1 MTRVLPL
8 RRTTGLRAVAVAA
21 SLAAGLAL
29 TACTGGETADSTSP
43 AAGPA
48 APAAPPG
55 GPLDLTGVCPAT
67 VVVQQNWQPE
77 AEHGGMYSLVG
88 PDRTIDTDAKLVRGS
103 LVAQGVDTGVDIEVR
118 PGGSTVGFQP
128 VPALMYLD
136 DSIVLGTV
144 TSDQAIAAAATQ
156 PTVAVVSQ
164 LTTSPLMLMWDPA
177 SHPGA
182 QTLRDVAA
190 SGVPVVTSDP
200 IVTALLEGQGIITP
214 AQVDT
219 SYEGTPARFVS
230 DPRILQQGYV
240 TAEPHVYENEIG
252 EWGRPVGFQKL
263 ADYGY
268 SVYPSPL
275 AVRADR
281 LEALRPCLAKLVPIM
296 QRAQLDYLAD
306 PGPTNALIVELVQ
319 AYQTGWTYSPGVAVY
334 AVRTMR
340 EHGLVTNDPASGVF
354 GQFDPARMQ
363 QIVATFGGLLQ
374 AQGSIVEIP
383 DPASLYTN
391 EFIDPSIRMG

>member
-1 MTRVLPL
+1 M
-8 RRTTGLRAVAVAA
+8 RRTTGLRATSVAL
-21 SLAAGLAL
+21 SLAAALVLAACSGGA
-29 TACTGGETADSTSP
+29 TAP
-43 AAGPA
+43 APGPA
-48 APAAPPG
+48 ATAAPPS
-55 GPLDLTGVCPAT
+55 GPLDLAGVCPAT
-67 VVVQQNWQPE
+67 VVMQQDWQPE

-88 PDRTIDTDAKLVRGS
+88 PDRVIDTNAKLVRGS

-118 PGGSTVGFQP
+118 PGGPNVGFQP
-128 VPALMYLD
+128 VPALMALD

-144 TSDQAIAAAATQ
+144 YSDVAIAASATQ

-164 LTTSPLMLMWDPA
+164 VTTSPLMFMWDPA

-200 IVTALLEGQGIITP
+200 VITALLEGQGVITR

-240 TAEPHVYENEIG
+240 TAEPYLYEHEIP
-252 EWGRPVGFQKL
+252 EWGRPVANQKL

-268 SVYPSPL
+268 SVYPSAL
-275 AVRADR
+275 SVRADR
-281 LEALRPCLAKLVPIM
+281 LEQLRPCLAKLVPIM
-296 QRAQLDYLAD
+296 QRAQIDYLAD
-306 PGPTNALIVELVQ
+306 PGPTNALIVELAE
-319 AYQTGWTYSPGVAVY
+319 AYQTGWTYSRGVADY
-334 AVRTMR
+334 AVQVLRDQR
-340 EHGLVTNDPASGVF
+340 LVTDDPASGVF

-363 QIVATFGGLLQ
+363 QIVDTFGPLQQ
-374 AQGSIVEIP
+374 AQGTITQMP

>member
-1 MTRVLPL
+1 M
-8 RRTTGLRAVAVAA
+8 RRTTGLRAMALAT

-29 TACTGGETADSTSP
+29 TACAGGETADSTAP
-43 AAGPA
+43 AAGAA
-48 APAAPPG
+48 APAAPAD
-55 GPLDLTGVCPAT
+55 GPLDLTGACPAT
-67 VVVQQNWQPE
+67 VVMQQDWQPE

-118 PGGSTVGFQP
+118 PGGPNVGFQP
-128 VPALMYLD
+128 VPALMRLD
-136 DSIVLGTV
+136 DSIVFGTV
-144 TSDQAIAAAATQ
+144 YSYAAIAASVES
-156 PTVAVVSQ
+156 PVVAVASQ

-182 QTLRDVAA
+182 QTLREVAA

-200 IVTALLEGQGIITP
+200 LITALLEAQGIITP

-230 DPRILQQGYV
+230 DPRIMQQGYV
-240 TAEPHVYENEIG
+240 TTEPYQYEHEIE
-252 EWGRPVGFQKL
+252 EWGRPVGYQKL
-263 ADYGY
+263 AEYGY
-268 SVYPSPL
+268 SVYPSAL
-275 AVRADR
+275 SVRADR
-281 LEALRPCLAKLVPIM
+281 LEQLRPCLTKLVPIM

-306 PGPTNALIVELVQ
+306 PGPTNALLVEL
-319 AYQTGWTYSPGVAVY
+319 AESYQTGWSYSPGVADY
-334 AVRTMR
+334 AVQAIR
-340 EHGLVTNDPASGVF
+340 EQGLVTNDPASGVF

-363 QIVATFGGLLQ
+363 QIVSTFGPILQ
-374 AQGSIVEIP
+374 AQGTVTRIP
-383 DPASLYTN
+383 DPEALYTN

>member
-1 MTRVLPL
+1 M
-8 RRTTGLRAVAVAA
+8 RRTIGLRATSLAT
-21 SLAAGLAL
+21 SLAAALVLA
-29 TACTGGETADSTSP
+29 ACAGGETVP
-43 AAGPA
+43 APEPA
-48 APAAPPG
+48 APAAPAG
-55 GPLDLTGVCPAT
+55 GPLDLTGACPAT
-67 VVVQQNWQPE
+67 VVMQQDWQPE

-88 PDRTIDTDAKLVRGS
+88 PDRTIDADAKSVRGS

-118 PGGSTVGFQP
+118 PGGPNVGFQP
-128 VPALMYLD
+128 VPALMRLD

-144 TSDQAIAAAATQ
+144 YSDAAIAASATS

-200 IVTALLEGQGIITP
+200 TVTALLEQQGIITS

-230 DPRILQQGYV
+230 DPRILQQGYS
-240 TAEPHVYENEIG
+240 TTEPYMYEQEID
-252 EWGRPVGFQKL
+252 EWGRPVGYERL

-268 SVYPSPL
+268 SVYPSAL
-275 AVRADR
+275 SVRADR
-281 LEALRPCLAKLVPIM
+281 LEALRPCLEKLVPVM

-306 PGPTNALIVELVQ
+306 PGPTNALIVELVE
-319 AYQTGWTYSPGVAVY
+319 AYQTGWSYSPGVAEY
-334 AVRTMR
+334 SVRALR
-340 EHGLVTNDPASGVF
+340 EQRLVTNDPASGVF
-354 GQFDPARMQ
+354 GQFDPARME
-363 QIVATFGGLLQ
+363 QIVSTFGSIMQ
-374 AQGSIVEIP
+374 AQGTITEIP
-383 DPASLYTN
+383 ATEALYTN

>member
-1 MTRVLPL
+1 M
-8 RRTTGLRAVAVAA
+8 RRTVGLRATSLAT
-21 SLAAGLAL
+21 SLAAAFMLA
-29 TACTGGETADSTSP
+29 ACAGAETAP

-48 APAAPPG
+48 APAAPG
-55 GPLDLTGVCPAT
+55 SGPLDLTGACPAT
-67 VVVQQNWQPE
+67 VVMQQDWQPE

-88 PDRTIDTDAKLVRGS
+88 PDRTIDADAKLVRGS

-118 PGGSTVGFQP
+118 PGGPSVGFQP

-136 DSIVLGTV
+136 ESIVLGTV
-144 TSDQAIAAAATQ
+144 YSDTAIAASAGQ

-164 LTTSPLMLMWDPA
+164 LTTSPLMFMWDPA

-190 SGVPVVTSDP
+190 SGVPLVTSDP
-200 IVTALLEGQGIITP
+200 VIPALLEGQGIISS

-230 DPRILQQGYV
+230 DPRILQQGYS
-240 TAEPHVYENEIG
+240 TSEPYLYEHEIA
-252 EWGRPVGFQKL
+252 EWGRPVANQKL

-275 AVRADR
+275 SVRADR
-281 LEALRPCLAKLVPIM
+281 LEQLRPCLAKLVPIM

-306 PGPTNALIVELVQ
+306 PGPTNALIVELVE
-319 AYQTGWTYSPGVAVY
+319 AYQTGWTYSPGVADY
-334 AVRTMR
+334 AVNALRN
-340 EHGLVTNDPASGVF
+340 EGLVTNDPASGVF
-354 GQFDPARMQ
+354 GQFDPARME
-363 QIVATFGGLLQ
+363 QIVSTFGPLLQ
-374 AQGSIVEIP
+374 RQGTIAEVPAP
-383 DPASLYTN
+383 DTLYTN

>member
-1 MTRVLPL
+1 M
-8 RRTTGLRAVAVAA
+8 RRTTGLRAVSLAT
-21 SLAAGLAL
+21 SLAAAFAL
-29 TACTGGETADSTSP
+29 SACAGGESTDSAPP

-48 APAAPPG
+48 APAAPAG

-67 VVVQQNWQPE
+67 VVMQEDWQPE
-77 AEHGGMYSLVG
+77 AEHGGVYSLVG
-88 PDRTIDTDAKLVRGS
+88 PDRTIDADAKLVRGS

-118 PGGSTVGFQP
+118 PGGPNVGFQP
-128 VPALMYLD
+128 VPALMALD

-144 TSDQAIAAAATQ
+144 NSDAAIAAAAAQ

-164 LTTSPLMLMWDPA
+164 LTTSPFMLMWDPA
-177 SHPGA
+177 SHPDA
-182 QTLRDVAA
+182 HTLRDVAA
-190 SGVPVVTSDP
+190 SGAPVVTSDP
-200 IVTALLEGQGIITP
+200 VVTALLEAQGIIAP

-230 DPRILQQGYV
+230 DPRILQQGFV
-240 TAEPHVYENEIG
+240 TAEPYLYEHEIT
-252 EWGRPVGFQKL
+252 EWGRPVGYQKL

-268 SVYPSPL
+268 SAYPSPL

-306 PGPTNALIVELVQ
+306 PGPTNALIVELTG
-319 AYQTGWTYSPGVAVY
+319 AYQTGWTYSPGVADY
-334 AVRTMR
+334 AVRTLR
-340 EHGLVTNDPASGVF
+340 EQGLVTNDPASGVF

-363 QIVATFGGLLQ
+363 QIVDTFGPILRS
-374 AQGSIVEIP
+374 QGTITEIP
-383 DPASLYTN
+383 APGSLYTN
-391 EFIDPSIRMG
+391 EFIDPNVQMG

>member
-1 MTRVLPL
+1 M
-8 RRTTGLRAVAVAA
+8 RRTIGLRATSLAT
-21 SLAAGLAL
+21 SLAAALVLA
-29 TACTGGETADSTSP
+29 ACAGGETVP
-43 AAGPA
+43 APEPA
-48 APAAPPG
+48 APAAPAG
-55 GPLDLTGVCPAT
+55 GPLDLTGACPAT
-67 VVVQQNWQPE
+67 VVMQQNWQPE

-88 PDRTIDTDAKLVRGS
+88 PDRTIDTDAKTVRGS

-136 DSIVLGTV
+136 DAIVLGTV
-144 TSDQAIAAAATQ
+144 TSDQAIAAVATQ

-200 IVTALLEGQGIITP
+200 TVTALLEQQGIITS

-230 DPRILQQGYV
+230 DPRIMQQGYS
-240 TAEPHVYENEIG
+240 TTEPYMYEHEIA
-252 EWGRPVGFQKL
+252 EWGRPVSYEML
-263 ADYGY
+263 AGSGY
-268 SVYPSPL
+268 SVYPSAL
-275 AVRADR
+275 SVRADR
-281 LEALRPCLAKLVPIM
+281 LEALRPCLAKLVPVM

-306 PGPTNALIVELVQ
+306 PGPTNALIVELVE
-319 AYQTGWTYSPGVAVY
+319 AYQTGWSYSPGVAEN
-334 AVRTMR
+334 AVRALR
-340 EHGLVTNDPASGVF
+340 EQGLVTNDPASGVF
-354 GQFDPARMQ
+354 GQFDPARME
-363 QIVATFGGLLQ
+363 QIVSTFGPLMQ
-374 AQGSIVEIP
+374 AQGTITQIP
-383 DPASLYTN
+383 APEALYTN

>member
-1 MTRVLPL
+1 M
-8 RRTTGLRAVAVAA
+8 RRTPGLRAA
-21 SLAAGLAL
+21 SLVTSLTAALVL
-29 TACTGGETADSTSP
+29 TACSGGEPAP

-48 APAAPPG
+48 SPAAAAG
-55 GPLDLTGVCPAT
+55 GPLDLSGVCPAT
-67 VVVQQNWQPE
+67 VVMQQDWQPE

-88 PDRTIDTDAKLVRGS
+88 PDRAIDTNAKLVRGS

-118 PGGSTVGFQP
+118 PGGPNVGFQP
-128 VPALMYLD
+128 VPALMALD

-144 TSDQAIAAAATQ
+144 YSDVAIAASATQ

-200 IVTALLEGQGIITP
+200 VITPLLEQQGIITP

-240 TAEPHVYENEIG
+240 TAEPYLYEHEIP
-252 EWGRPVGFQKL
+252 EWGRPVAGQKL

-268 SVYPSPL
+268 SVYPSAL
-275 AVRADR
+275 SVRADR
-281 LEALRPCLAKLVPIM
+281 LEQLRPCLAKLVPIM
-296 QRAQLDYLAD
+296 QRAQIDYLTD
-306 PGPTNALIVELVQ
+306 PGPTNALIVQLAE
-319 AYQTGWTYSPGVAVY
+319 AYQTGWTYSPGVADY
-334 AVRTMR
+334 AVQVQR
-340 EHGLVTNDPASGVF
+340 EQRLVTNDPASGVF

-363 QIVATFGGLLQ
+363 QIVDTFGPIQ
-374 AQGSIVEIP
+374 RAQGTITEIP
-383 DPASLYTN
+383 DPTRLYTN

>member
-1 MTRVLPL
+1 M
-8 RRTTGLRAVAVAA
+8 RRTSGFRASVLAT
-21 SLAAGLAL
+21 SLAAAL
-29 TACTGGETADSTSP
+29 VLGACGGGETAP

-48 APAAPPG
+48 APAPPAG
-55 GPLDLTGVCPAT
+55 GPLDLAGVCPAT
-67 VVVQQNWQPE
+67 VVMQQDWQPE

-88 PDRTIDTDAKLVRGS
+88 PDRTIDSDAKLVRGS

-118 PGGSTVGFQP
+118 PGGPNVGFQP
-128 VPALMYLD
+128 VPALMQLD

-144 TSDQAIAAAATQ
+144 YSDVAIAASANQ
-156 PTVAVVSQ
+156 PVVAVVSQ
-164 LTTSPLMLMWDPA
+164 MTTSPLMLMWDPA

-190 SGVPVVTSDP
+190 SGVPVLTSDP
-200 IVTALLEGQGIITP
+200 IITALLEKQGVISS

-240 TAEPHVYENEIG
+240 TAEPYLYEREIT
-252 EWGRPVGFQKL
+252 EWGRPVADQKL

-268 SVYPSPL
+268 SVYPSAL
-275 AVRADR
+275 SVRADR
-281 LEALRPCLAKLVPIM
+281 LEQLRPCLEKLVPIM

-306 PGPTNALIVELVQ
+306 PAPTNALIVELVE
-319 AYQTGWTYSPGVAVY
+319 AYQTGWSYSPGVADY
-334 AVRTMR
+334 AVRALR
-340 EHGLVTNDPASGVF
+340 EEQLVTNDPASGVF

-363 QIVATFGGLLQ
+363 EIVSTFGPIQQ
-374 AQGSIVEIP
+374 AQGTITQLPAP
-383 DPASLYTN
+383 DTLYTN

>member
-1 MTRVLPL
+1 M
-8 RRTTGLRAVAVAA
+8 RRTFGLRASVLAT
-21 SLAAGLAL
+21 SLAAAL
-29 TACTGGETADSTSP
+29 VLGACGGGETAP

-48 APAAPPG
+48 APAPPAG
-55 GPLDLTGVCPAT
+55 GPLDLAGACPAT
-67 VVVQQNWQPE
+67 VVMQQDWQPE

-88 PDRTIDTDAKLVRGS
+88 PDRTIDADAKLVRGS

-118 PGGSTVGFQP
+118 PGGPNVGFQP
-128 VPALMYLD
+128 VPALMQLD
-136 DSIVLGTV
+136 DSVVLGTV
-144 TSDQAIAAAATQ
+144 YSDVAIAASASR
-156 PTVAVVSQ
+156 PVVAVVSQ
-164 LTTSPLMLMWDPA
+164 MTTSPLMLMWDPA

-190 SGVPVVTSDP
+190 SGVPVLTSDP
-200 IVTALLEGQGIITP
+200 IITALLEKQGVISA

-240 TAEPHVYENEIG
+240 TAEPYLYEREIT
-252 EWGRPVGFQKL
+252 EWGRPVADQKL

-268 SVYPSPL
+268 SVYPSAL
-275 AVRADR
+275 SVRADR
-281 LEALRPCLAKLVPIM
+281 LEQLRPCLEKLVPIM

-306 PGPTNALIVELVQ
+306 PAPTNALIVELVE
-319 AYQTGWTYSPGVAVY
+319 AYQTGWSYSPGVADY
-334 AVRTMR
+334 AVRALR
-340 EHGLVTNDPASGVF
+340 EEQLVTNDPASGVF

-363 QIVATFGGLLQ
+363 EIVSTFGPIQQ
-374 AQGSIVEIP
+374 AQGTITQLPAP
-383 DPASLYTN
+383 DTLYTN

>member
-1 MTRVLPL
+1 M
-8 RRTTGLRAVAVAA
+8 RRTTGPRTASIATSVAA
-21 SLAAGLAL
+21 ALVL
-29 TACTGGETADSTSP
+29 TACAGGETVPATGP
-43 AAGPA
+43 AAQAVPA
-48 APAAPPG
+48 APAG

-67 VVVQQNWQPE
+67 VVMQQDWQPE

-88 PDRTIDTDAKLVRGS
+88 PDRTIDADAKLVRGS

-118 PGGSTVGFQP
+118 PGGPNVGFQP
-128 VPALMYLD
+128 VPALMRLD

-144 TSDQAIAAAATQ
+144 YSDVAINASATS
-156 PTVAVVSQ
+156 PVVAVVSQ

-200 IVTALLEGQGIITP
+200 VITALLEAQGTITP

-230 DPRILQQGYV
+230 DPRILQQGYA
-240 TAEPHVYENEIG
+240 TSEPYSYEHEIA
-252 EWGRPVGFQKL
+252 EWGRPVGYQKL
-263 ADYGY
+263 ADDGY
-268 SVYPSPL
+268 SVYPSAL
-275 AVRADR
+275 SVRADR

-296 QRAQLDYLAD
+296 QRAQLGYLAD
-306 PGPTNALIVELVQ
+306 PGPTNALIVELAE
-319 AYQTGWTYSPGVAVY
+319 AYQTGWAYSPGVAGY
-334 AVRTMR
+334 AVQAMR
-340 EHGLVTNDPASGVF
+340 EEALVTNDPASGVF

-363 QIVATFGGLLQ
+363 QIVSTFGPILQ
-374 AQGSIVEIP
+374 AQGTITQIP
-383 DPASLYTN
+383 SPEALYTN
-391 EFIDPSIRMG
+391 EFIDPTIRMG

>member
-1 MTRVLPL
+1 M
-8 RRTTGLRAVAVAA
+8 RRTFGLRASVLAT
-21 SLAAGLAL
+21 SLAAAL
-29 TACTGGETADSTSP
+29 VLGACGGGETAP

-48 APAAPPG
+48 APAPPAG

-67 VVVQQNWQPE
+67 VVMQQDWQPE

-88 PDRTIDTDAKLVRGS
+88 PDRTIDADAKLVRGS

-118 PGGSTVGFQP
+118 PGGPNVGFQP
-128 VPALMYLD
+128 VPALMQLD

-144 TSDQAIAAAATQ
+144 YSDVAIAASANQ
-156 PTVAVVSQ
+156 PVVAVVSQ
-164 LTTSPLMLMWDPA
+164 MTTSPLMLMWDPA

-190 SGVPVVTSDP
+190 SGVPVLTSDP
-200 IVTALLEGQGIITP
+200 IITALLEKQGIISS

-240 TAEPHVYENEIG
+240 TAEPYLYEREIT
-252 EWGRPVGFQKL
+252 EWGRPVADQKL

-268 SVYPSPL
+268 SVYPSAL
-275 AVRADR
+275 SVRADR
-281 LEALRPCLAKLVPIM
+281 LEQLRPCLEKLVPIM

-306 PGPTNALIVELVQ
+306 PAPTNALIVELVG
-319 AYQTGWTYSPGVAVY
+319 AYQTGWSYSPGVADY
-334 AVRTMR
+334 AVRALR
-340 EHGLVTNDPASGVF
+340 EEQLVTNDPASGVF

-363 QIVATFGGLLQ
+363 EIVSTFGPIQQ
-374 AQGSIVEIP
+374 AQGTITQLPAP
-383 DPASLYTN
+383 DTLYTN